1 MKNLFLLS
9 TLLLLLSSCKF
20 GSSIEAKEACR
31 EWRTKGGFYYVGK
44 TYVNSKGRL
53 QYPSKFSV
61 RECRW
66 DKLTNQYLGYE
77 YSKVKKNQKFVSHQN
92 FYSKKYKKVVVKR
105 FKY

>member
-20 GSSIEAKEACR
+20 GSSMEAKEACR
-31 EWRTKGGFYYVGK
+31 EWGTKGGFYFVGK
-44 TYVNSKGRL
+44 EDISKG
-53 QYPSKFSV
+53 QYPSKRSI

-77 YSKVKKNQKFVSHQN
+77 YSKVRKNQKFVSHQN